1 MELSADQ
8 KDKSHIREIGALGR
22 WEWRKYEIRK
32 TEYGT
37 TKVTFVMGVHRLDVV
52 GNVLK
57 TA

>member
-1 MELSADQ
+1 MELSADP
-8 KDKSHIREIGALGR
+8 KNKSHIREIGTLGR
-22 WEWRKYEIRK
+22 WKLRKYEIRK

-37 TKVTFVMGVHRLDVV
+37 TKVTFVMAVHRLDVV